1 MRLTPRRRVLIAV
14 LISWPFAWAFLYW
27 SFFTAVDL
35 LRYFHGGFPSCT
47 HTWESL
53 LNSCNGSYSPT
64 LTCIE
69 LIAVSAAM
77 LAGVYGLA
85 RWAMH
90 PIGAMADSVS
100 RFGPNSL
107 GLRLRATGP
116 RDETRR
122 VAEEIDTMLDRLAEG
137 YDAQRRFASN
147 ASHELRTPLAT
158 QRALIEVSLT
168 SVLTPDQLELLARQ
182 LLATNERNER
192 LVDGLLTLAETE
204 GGLRTRSAVRL
215 DVLAQETVDAL
226 GPAATAAGVGLSGD
240 LAPTTVLGELPLLER
255 LLSNLVGNAIKYNR
269 PGGRVDVRVSTDGTL
284 CVANTGPLV
293 PADQVAGLFEPFRRL
308 SGERLDH
315 GGGVG
320 LGLTIARSI
329 VAAHGGAITA
339 EPNAGGGLVV
349 AAHLPLDQ

>member
-1 MRLTPRRRVLIAV
+1 MIAV
-14 LISWPFAWAFLYW
+14 LITWPIAWVYLYL
-27 SFFTAVDL
+27 SFCISVDL
-35 LRYFHGGFPSCT
+35 LRYFRGGIPACT
-47 HTWESL
+47 HNWESL
-53 LNSCNGSYSPT
+53 LNSCTGSYSPV
-64 LTCIE
+64 LTCFE
-69 LIAVSAAM
+69 LVLVTAAVV
-77 LAGVYGLA
+77 LGVYGLA
-85 RWAMH
+85 RWVVH
-90 PIGAMADSVS
+90 PIATMADSVS

-122 VAEEIDTMLDRLAEG
+122 VADEIDTMLDRLAEG

-158 QRALIEVSLT
+158 QRTLIEVSLT
-168 SVLTPDQLELLARQ
+168 SALNPDQLALLARQ

-215 DVLAQETVDAL
+215 DRLAQEAVDTL
-226 GPAATAAGVGLSGD
+226 LPTAADAGVHISCE
-240 LAPTTVLGELPLLER
+240 LAITTVEGEPPLLER
-255 LLSNLVGNAIKYNR
+255 LVSNLVGNAIKYNH
-269 PGGRVDVRVSTDGTL
+269 PGGAVDVRVSTDGRLT
-284 CVANTGPLV
+284 VTNTGPPV

-308 SGERLDH
+308 SGERLQH

-329 VAAHGGAITA
+329 VAAHGGSMHA
-339 EPNAGGGLVV
+339 EPNAGGGLVLTV
-349 AAHLPLDQ
+349 QLPRGA